1 MKENLNYSI
10 RLLKIIAWTTT
21 QLKKSCWF
29 CEILWKFM
37 RYFPRVY
44 KNTYFF
50 YQGLISGN
58 AAERLLNFPWKQWRY
73 EKLRQDQY
81 TDKSKSLP
89 VTIKKSNLDH
99 FGTNT
104 KKNQIQAKNVA
115 LTQRSMNIARL
126 GQITTIE
133 ILPYHL
139 LNSVLLF
146 DGDLPAK
153 SQ

>member
-1 MKENLNYSI
+1 M
-10 RLLKIIAWTTT
+10 
-21 QLKKSCWF
+21 
-29 CEILWKFM
+29 
-37 RYFPRVY
+37 
-44 KNTYFF
+44 
-50 YQGLISGN
+50 
-58 AAERLLNFPWKQWRY
+58 
-73 EKLRQDQY
+73 
-81 TDKSKSLP
+81 
-89 VTIKKSNLDH
+89 TIKKSNLDH